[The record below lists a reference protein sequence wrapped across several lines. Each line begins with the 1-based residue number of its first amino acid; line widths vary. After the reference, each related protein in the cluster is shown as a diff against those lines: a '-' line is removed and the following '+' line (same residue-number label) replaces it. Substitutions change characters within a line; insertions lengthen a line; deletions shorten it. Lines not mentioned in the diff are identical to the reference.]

1 MLMEK
6 NFYICLALKPY
17 KEDQNK
23 FRGLIRELNDF
34 GIMILD
40 AEEAPLVD
48 RVTNKTV
55 FETLMLLCSE
65 VRDGAMED
73 LAKDMRRQKGTEH
86 NIYEYNGLPMV
97 MQGELRLALYFFFAF
112 ETRPSMTSIQGGIDM
127 TVFGFWAIIVTAVTM
142 AMVIFGAISMLI
154 VQTEWYRKLLMKTSK
169 KWIEDSM
176 KYYDEQEDKV
186 E

>member
-17 KEDQNK
+17 KEDLNK

-48 RVTNKTV
+48 RVTNKNV

-65 VRDGAMED
+65 VRDGAMAG
-73 LAKDMRRQKGTEH
+73 LAEDMRRQKGTEH
-86 NIYEYNGLPMV
+86 NIYEHKGLPM
-97 MQGELRLALYFFFAF
+97 
-112 ETRPSMTSIQGGIDM
+112 
-127 TVFGFWAIIVTAVTM
+127 
-142 AMVIFGAISMLI
+142 
-154 VQTEWYRKLLMKTSK
+154 LM
-169 KWIEDSM
+169 
-176 KYYDEQEDKV
+176 
-186 E
+186 